1 MNLQNKTT
9 TLDEMRVLTGSVMA
23 NIQAN
28 PKFANRFKEEL
39 DLGAQAA
46 VVAANA
52 LNFEASENQ
61 VTSKLKLN

>member
-1 MNLQNKTT
+1 MNLQNKTK

-39 DLGAQAA
+39 DLGAEAA
-46 VVAANA
+46 LVADNA
-52 LNFEASENQ
+52 LQFQTSENQ